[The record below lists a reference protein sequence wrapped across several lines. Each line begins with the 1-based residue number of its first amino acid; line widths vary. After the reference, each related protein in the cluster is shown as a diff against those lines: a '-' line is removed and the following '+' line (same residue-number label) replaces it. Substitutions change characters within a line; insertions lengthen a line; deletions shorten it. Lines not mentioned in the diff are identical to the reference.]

1 LFTFIIILLTAPAW
15 ATRLWGRFQ
24 RTGLAVAVV
33 PTVILGLVFWGL
45 AIVSPLPYVR
55 WNESC
60 LLFLPADLLLLLL
73 PLEKRKRYALGRVAM
88 LGLMAVL
95 LLVNVLKQPIW
106 PALLW
111 VLIPNAVVAFMP
123 EKASKAA
130 PAGVASKAT
139 QKPAKKR

>member
-1 LFTFIIILLTAPAW
+1 
-15 ATRLWGRFQ
+15 
-24 RTGLAVAVV
+24 V

-45 AIVSPLPYVR
+45 AIISPLPYVR

-60 LLFLPADLLLLLL
+60 LAMLPADLLLLFLAG
-73 PLEKRKRYALGRVAM
+73 ERRKRYALGRVAM

-95 LLVNVLKQPIW
+95 LLLNVLKQPIW

-111 VLIPNAVVAFMP
+111 ALIPNAVVAFMP
-123 EKASKAA
+123 EKAPKAA
-130 PAGVASKAT
+130 PAGASAKPA